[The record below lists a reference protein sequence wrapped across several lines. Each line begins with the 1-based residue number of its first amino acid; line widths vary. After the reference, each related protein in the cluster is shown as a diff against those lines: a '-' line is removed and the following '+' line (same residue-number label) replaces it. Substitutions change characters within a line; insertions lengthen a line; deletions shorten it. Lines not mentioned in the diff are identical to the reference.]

1 MVNFSE
7 EDEVCVLGEGS
18 SCQQVIGDILSFL
31 LLQSWYFFS
40 SRMMCQDPSGSSVSA
55 RQSIIS
61 QTVRRKRKKTG
72 VGRRE
77 QRQREIRGERREEG
91 REVIV

>member
-40 SRMMCQDPSGSSVSA
+40 SRMKDPSGFSVSA

-77 QRQREIRGERREEG
+77 QRQRERRGERREEG

>member
-1 MVNFSE
+1 MNFSE

-55 RQSIIS
+55 RQSIN
-61 QTVRRKRKKTG
+61 QRRKRKKTG

-77 QRQREIRGERREEG
+77 QRQRERRGERREEG